1 MTTSSRLLTRSFMVG
16 MLIVSTSQ
24 GASALTVTRCNQ
36 LDDGVFRPVL
46 VIEVNGETH
55 VHGIDE
61 DGLTRS
67 ILFNPADAL
76 AWAQARYGAD
86 ATVPASYVDTCG
98 SDGGGGGA
106 TLPVVDDDDDD
117 GDDDD
122 DDDDGT
128 F

>member
-46 VIEVNGETH
+46 VIELNGETH
-55 VHGIDE
+55 VHAIDE

-67 ILFNPADAL
+67 IIFNPADAL

-86 ATVPASYVDTCG
+86 ATIPASY
-98 SDGGGGGA
+98 SDGCGPEGNGGG
-106 TLPVVDDDDDD
+106 TTPLPVVD

-122 DDDDGT
+122 DDDDDGGT

>member
-16 MLIVSTSQ
+16 MLIVSTAQ

-36 LDDGVFRPVL
+36 LDEGVFRPVL
-46 VIEVNGETH
+46 IVELDGQTY
-55 VHGIDE
+55 VHSMNE

-67 ILFNPADAL
+67 VLFNPADAL
-76 AWAQARYGAD
+76 AWAKARYGAD
-86 ATVPASYVDTCG
+86 ATVPASYADSCG
-98 SDGGGGGA
+98 SSGGGGSTELA
-106 TLPVVDDDDDD
+106 VV

-122 DDDDGT
+122 DDDDDDGGGT